1 MKGDILTLK
10 LSYKT
15 ELLICHHLQS
25 KQIRSKNFHG
35 YFIQSDA
42 YFVQISIIN
51 AWFSQIIVLFLQQ
64 NYKLK
69 YFKYGKSE

>member
-25 KQIRSKNFHG
+25 KQIRRAFMDILYNQTHILYKSALLMLG
-35 YFIQSDA
+35 
-42 YFVQISIIN
+42 
-51 AWFSQIIVLFLQQ
+51 FL
-64 NYKLK
+64 K
-69 YFKYGKSE
+69 

>member
-42 YFVQISIIN
+42 YFVQIR
-51 AWFSQIIVLFLQQ
+51 LLMLGFL
-64 NYKLK
+64 K
-69 YFKYGKSE
+69 